1 MRVIG
6 EIPHT
11 KYKITLFH
19 WNNKYILKFEIG
31 LCEQTY
37 KFSEMDILSV
47 DQVKGTVSNE
57 VFMKKVDDLFD
68 QMHANLSAYID

>member
-19 WNNKYILKFEIG
+19 WNNKYILKFEAG

-37 KFSEMDILSV
+37 KFSEMDISSV
-47 DQVKGTVSNE
+47 EDVKGAVNNG
-57 VFMKKVDDLFD
+57 VFMKKVEEIFD
-68 QMHANLSAYID
+68 QMHGSLNLYIG

>member
-37 KFSEMDILSV
+37 KFSEMDISGV
-47 DQVKGTVSNE
+47 DEVKAAVNNE
-57 VFMKKVDDLFD
+57 AFMKKVEEIFD
-68 QMHANLSAYID
+68 QKHASLNQNIG